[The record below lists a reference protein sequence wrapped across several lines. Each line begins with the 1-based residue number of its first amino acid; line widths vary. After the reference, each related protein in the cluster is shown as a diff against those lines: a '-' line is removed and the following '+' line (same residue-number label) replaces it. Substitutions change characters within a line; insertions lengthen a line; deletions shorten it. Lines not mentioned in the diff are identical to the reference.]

1 MQNLRIHSMS
11 NLEASELQ
19 QLEATLVATVVNNNN
34 KKNNKKTE
42 ATICL
47 GNEAVEKCSL
57 I

>member
-34 KKNNKKTE
+34 KKNSKKLKQQY
-42 ATICL
+42 AWAMKQWR
-47 GNEAVEKCSL
+47 NVP
-57 I
+57 